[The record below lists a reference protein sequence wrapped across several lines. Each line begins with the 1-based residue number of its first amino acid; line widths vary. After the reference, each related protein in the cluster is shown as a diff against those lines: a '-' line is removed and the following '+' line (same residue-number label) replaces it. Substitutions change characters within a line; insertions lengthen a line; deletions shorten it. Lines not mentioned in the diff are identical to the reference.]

1 MTIDFSIVPNTTLF
15 LIMLALGMELRVSDF
30 TRLLHYRR
38 AVLLGIAGQLLFLP
52 LAAVLLTQVLPL
64 TSAVAVGLMLIAAC
78 PGGASSNMF
87 TRYAKG
93 DVALS
98 ISLTAI
104 SSMVAPLSVPLI
116 VGVGLY
122 MTLGDTNMIQVSAT
136 EMVVTLLSTTAAP
149 VLLGM
154 TALYY
159 APVISRQLRGKILG
173 VATFILVVLLIGLAV
188 NTARTQGDVVGMFS
202 RSLVAV
208 TLLILLAVGSTWL
221 GAKLLRLQRA
231 QTRTLLLETG
241 IQNVNLALV
250 IALNFLE
257 ESSYLGPALVYLPI
271 MLCFAAAVI
280 YTSRTTQ
287 ENTAGGAA

>member
-1 MTIDFSIVPNTTLF
+1 M
-15 LIMLALGMELRVSDF
+15 
-30 TRLLHYRR
+30 
-38 AVLLGIAGQLLFLP
+38 
-52 LAAVLLTQVLPL
+52 
-64 TSAVAVGLMLIAAC
+64 
-78 PGGASSNMF
+78 
-87 TRYAKG
+87 
-93 DVALS
+93 
-98 ISLTAI
+98 
-104 SSMVAPLSVPLI
+104 
-116 VGVGLY
+116 
-122 MTLGDTNMIQVSAT
+122 
-136 EMVVTLLSTTAAP
+136 
-149 VLLGM
+149 
-154 TALYY
+154 
-159 APVISRQLRGKILG
+159 
-173 VATFILVVLLIGLAV
+173 